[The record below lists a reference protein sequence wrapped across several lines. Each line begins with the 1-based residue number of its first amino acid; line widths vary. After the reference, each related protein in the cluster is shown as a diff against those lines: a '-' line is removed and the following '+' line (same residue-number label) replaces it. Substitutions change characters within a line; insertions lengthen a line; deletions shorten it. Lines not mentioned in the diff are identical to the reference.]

1 MKCEKWNC
9 CKDVCN
15 LVLKTIFVA
24 VFTYGVMSAVCCM
37 KSCNVGCKS
46 QSTCGKVVQAKQ
58 CGIDC
63 VKPCC
68 NPIKGAK

>member
-1 MKCEKWNC
+1 MKCEKWSC

-37 KSCNVGCKS
+37 KSCNVGCKTS
-46 QSTCGKVVQAKQ
+46 ACSKGALVKQ
-58 CGIDC
+58 CGVDC
-63 VKPCC
+63 VKSCC
-68 NPIKGAK
+68 NQAKGVK